1 MVYWFHVNNERGR
14 MRVVLMHTENF
25 EEEIV

>member
-1 MVYWFHVNNERGR
+1 MVYCFHVNNERGR
-14 MRVVLMHTENF
+14 MRVVLMHIENL